1 MSPYSPAT
9 PFRPRALT
17 RLGQAIVLAMTAA
30 LVGCQ
35 SAAQVDSG
43 PAPAPATATLKRAKP
58 KPIFQVEHDKRQP
71 QDLWARMRDGFQLQ
85 EGIDVNPRVEQQR
98 LWFVSNPDFLLT
110 SADRGSL
117 YLHYIVERLEER
129 NMPLELALLPVIESA
144 YNPMALSRANAVGLW
159 QFIPSTG
166 RYFNLRQTNLYD
178 GRQDV
183 TASTNAALDYL
194 GKLHDMFNGD
204 WLLALAAYNAGEGT
218 VSRAIERNERLGL
231 PTDYWNLPLP
241 QETRDYVPKLLALS
255 EVVSSPE
262 AYGVALEPI
271 ANQPY
276 FKIVE
281 INQRLD
287 LARVA
292 ALADIDEDELYQL
305 NPAFKKR
312 ITLDRP
318 QHLLV
323 PTAKAKLLAD
333 SLSSMKPEE
342 LLSLRPRQ
350 VVFEQVASAAPSPRR
365 SYKVRRGDN
374 LGTIARANKVSVSD
388 LQRWN
393 KLTGKHLKPGQLLVL
408 QGGAGGNS
416 ATSGDA
422 SRRST
427 RYTVRKGD
435 SYYLVAKRFK
445 VQPQHLKRWNPR
457 LGKALRPGQT
467 LTVYVDR

>member
-1 MSPYSPAT
+1 MPSS
-9 PFRPRALT
+9 RALT
-17 RLGQAIVLAMTAA
+17 RLGQAVALAVAAA
-30 LVGCQ
+30 LAGCQ
-35 SAAQVDSG
+35 SAAHVDDSAAQAR
-43 PAPAPATATLKRAKP
+43 PSAMIKRAKP
-58 KPIFQVEHDKRQP
+58 KPVFQVERDRQQPP
-71 QDLWARMRDGFQLQ
+71 QDLWARMREGFQLQ
-85 EGIDVNPRVEQQR
+85 EGLDVNPRVEQQR
-98 LWFVSNPDFLLT
+98 LWFVSNPQFLLS

-117 YLHYIVERLEER
+117 YLHYIVERLDER

-194 GKLHDMFNGD
+194 TKLHDMFNGD

-218 VSRAIERNERLGL
+218 VSRAIERNEKLGL

-255 EVVSSPE
+255 EVVSAPQ
-262 AYGVALEPI
+262 AYGVDLEPI

-276 FKIVE
+276 FKVVE

-312 ITLDRP
+312 VTLDRP

-323 PTAKAKLLAD
+323 PTAKAQLLAD
-333 SLSSMKPEE
+333 SLSSMNPEQ
-342 LLSLRPRQ
+342 LLTLRPREQ
-350 VVFEQVASAAPSPRR
+350 VFEQVASAAPAPRR
-365 SYKVRRGDN
+365 AYRVRAGDN
-374 LGTIARANKVSVSD
+374 LSSIAKANKVSVSD

-393 KLTGKHLKPGQLLVL
+393 KTTGKHLKAGQMLVL
-408 QGGAGGNS
+408 QGGAQVAKGQAS
-416 ATSGDA
+416 APAADA
-422 SRRST
+422 RRST
-427 RYTVRKGD
+427 QYTVRKGD
-435 SYYLVAKRFK
+435 SYNLVAKRFR

-467 LTVYVDR
+467 LTVYIDR